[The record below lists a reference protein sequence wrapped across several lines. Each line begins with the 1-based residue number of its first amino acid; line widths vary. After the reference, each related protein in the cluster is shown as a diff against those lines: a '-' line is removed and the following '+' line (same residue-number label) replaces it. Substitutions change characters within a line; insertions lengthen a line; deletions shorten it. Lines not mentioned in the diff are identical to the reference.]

1 MTLNIKRM
9 KNLIIDA
16 IPDSPYY
23 PEVNFNSETGVCELV
38 GESYMEE
45 AYKYYTP
52 ILDWLKEYTLEMKK
66 PITLNLRLTYFNTNS
81 SRLLLDMLDVLKKS
95 QEAGNNVEINWFYEE
110 DDPDVKDE
118 VEDFEI
124 ETGLQIKM
132 VPME

>member
-1 MTLNIKRM
+1 M
-9 KNLIIDA
+9 KNLIVDA

-23 PEVNFNSETGVCELV
+23 PEVNFNSETGICELI

-45 AYKYYTP
+45 AYKFYTP
-52 ILDWLKEYTLEMKK
+52 LLNWLKEHTLELHK
-66 PITLNLRLTYFNTNS
+66 PVTLNLKLTYFNTNS
-81 SRLLLDMLDVLKKS
+81 SRLLLDMLDILKKS
-95 QEAGNNVEINWFYEE
+95 QEAGNEVEINWFYEE

-132 VPME
+132 IPME

>member
-1 MTLNIKRM
+1 M

-23 PEVNFNSETGVCELV
+23 PEVNFNSETGVCELI

-45 AYKYYTP
+45 AYKFFTP
-52 ILDWLKEYTLEMKK
+52 ILNWLKEFALKMNKSV
-66 PITLNLRLTYFNTNS
+66 TLNLRLTYFNTNS
-81 SRLLLDMLDVLKKS
+81 SRLLLDLLDILKKS
-95 QEAGNNVEINWFYEE
+95 QEAGNDVVINWYFEE

-124 ETGLQIKM
+124 ETGLHIKM
-132 VPME
+132 IPME